1 MRASGPSNWSGYDI
15 RKRPGRQR
23 PQSSDDSP
31 YTAYRPRFV
40 QRRARSTEHQAL
52 STRHLDQVERLTRRE
67 RGSTIVV
74 MRVRA
79 AAFVALM
86 VMAGV
91 VTSALATCVAGAM
104 TPVNAQMACCKGGH
118 QKCGPSGS
126 ASDCCKKSEPRPQ
139 QLAMGK
145 ADPAASP
152 LRALLLTFTAAQPH
166 LLSVAVRQ
174 TPRGFSRGPTLAS
187 SPPHYLVF
195 SVFLI

>member
-1 MRASGPSNWSGYDI
+1 MEAAALTPI
-15 RKRPGRQR
+15 RR
-23 PQSSDDSP
+23 
-31 YTAYRPRFV
+31 RFI
-40 QRRARSTEHQAL
+40 
-52 STRHLDQVERLTRRE
+52 
-67 RGSTIVV
+67 IVM

-86 VMAGV
+86 VMASV
-91 VTSALATCVAGAM
+91 VTSALATCVSGAM

-118 QKCGPSGS
+118 QKCGSSGT
-126 ASDCCKKSEPRPQ
+126 AADCCKKSEPRPQ
-139 QLAMGK
+139 QLVMGK

-152 LRALLLTFTAAQPH
+152 VRAMLLSFTAAQPH

-174 TPRGFSRGPTLAS
+174 TPRDFSRGPTLAS